1 MIEEAPRHVHHATQ
15 LGMSAVSLKVSQRG
29 FIPIKGSR
37 APVRRARGDASACAA
52 NDKAASVTQRN
63 VISRRPL
70 ITLPLAGAALTG
82 ASGRANADP
91 SEFAS
96 DAAMAVLERRGDI
109 AFTEDEWKA
118 KLEPFTYKVLRKEAT
133 ERPFSSELNKEK
145 RTGTF
150 VCAGCGTPLFDSSTK
165 YDSGTGWP
173 SFYDP
178 LPGAVMEVPDFSIMF
193 MPRSEVRCKA
203 CQGHL
208 GHVFEDGPPPTGL
221 RYCMNGAAM
230 KFEPKSA

>member
-1 MIEEAPRHVHHATQ
+1 M
-15 LGMSAVSLKVSQRG
+15 SQRG

-52 NDKAASVTQRN
+52 NDKDASVTQRN

-96 DAAMAVLERRGDI
+96 DAAMAVLERRGEI

>member
-1 MIEEAPRHVHHATQ
+1 MSSNARHRVEDDRKATTSSCGSDTTRHV
-15 LGMSAVSLKVSQRG
+15 RG
-29 FIPIKGSR
+29 FFEGVPARFHSHQGKS
-37 APVRRARGDASACAA
+37 RARGDASACAA
-52 NDKAASVTQRN
+52 NDNDASVTQRN
-63 VISRRPL
+63 VIGRRPL
-70 ITLPLAGAALTG
+70 FTLPLAGAALTG

-96 DAAMAVLERRGDI
+96 DAAMAVLERRGEI

-133 ERPFSSELNKEK
+133 ERPFSSELNTEK

-173 SFYDP
+173 SFYRP
-178 LPGAVMEVPDFSIMF
+178 LSDANIVE
-193 MPRSEVRCKA
+193 KA
-203 CQGHL
+203 DKL
-208 GHVFEDGPPPTGL
+208 AKES
-221 RYCMNGAAM
+221 
-230 KFEPKSA
+230 K